1 MTIHRGYYNSKMSYD
16 TSIKKQKTSE
26 ADNEALSVN
35 TFASRHISFIEPL
48 ALIRIQKLLPGY

>member
-1 MTIHRGYYNSKMSYD
+1 MSYD

-35 TFASRHISFIEPL
+35 TFALTHFSLEPL
-48 ALIRIQKLLPGY
+48 ALIGIQKLLPGY